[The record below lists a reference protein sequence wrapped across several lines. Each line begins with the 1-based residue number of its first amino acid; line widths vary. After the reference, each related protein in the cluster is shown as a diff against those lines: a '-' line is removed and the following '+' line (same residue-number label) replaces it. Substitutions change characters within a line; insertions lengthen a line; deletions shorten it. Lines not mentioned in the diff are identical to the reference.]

1 MKVEGEGGQ
10 KLLFCRLL
18 KANVLMLAS
27 GAHHGTNIISS
38 TGTGHQCTSDQ
49 SILDYRTAAYMISR
63 PCFSVPCYCQEGL

>member
-10 KLLFCRLL
+10 KLLFWRLL

-49 SILDYRTAAYMISR
+49 SILDYWTTVYMISR
-63 PCFSVPCYCQEGL
+63 PCFLVPCYCQEGL